1 MEAFILYQKFKKKTL
16 EVDRLS
22 QITHPSILKFIGY
35 SPVDFVNQPKP
46 LIITEYASNKSLEDV
61 LQLERKGKSL
71 LTDTNKLIIIYG
83 IASAMSYLHSHN
95 ILHRDIKPEHI
106 LLDDKFHPKLTGFIL
121 SKQISEVSRP
131 VLVGTPAYL
140 APEIIKKKM
149 YSKSSDVYAFSMVIY
164 EILTNERPFQNFSDQ
179 YSIFEIIESTENYR
193 PSFKKSI
200 PKSYQKLIESCW
212 SQKVENRP
220 SFDRIIEI
228 FESDSNFLTEKV
240 DRNQFYGYIEFIK
253 KSKIDF
259 SYTHEITQLK
269 EIVETQIGFFRKEN
283 LVHFSRGGKYRTEM
297 NPNSLEL
304 NTLDLSEYKKLEKI
318 GEGSFGKVYKIV
330 KNDTNEIFAAK
341 VSLHEANEFNGDL
354 LMNIHH
360 EVNIILELN
369 YPPFLKFY
377 GFNQNNFKNKPKPTI
392 IIEFASNGSL
402 FQLFETERNERK
414 IDEWTDTKKL
424 INIFGIAS
432 GMSYLHA
439 RNILHRDL
447 KPGNILLDNY
457 LFPKISDFG
466 LSKQVDESTTL
477 ETTKIPETP
486 EYLAPEL
493 IKYNLFTKK
502 ADVYAFA
509 IIVYEIMT
517 GEKPFEN
524 LSNSLEIVNE
534 ITKNHG
540 RPKFTKQ
547 IPDCYRKLIEKCWSE
562 DPSERPIFK
571 EITNQL
577 KTDPNFITKNVN
589 KEEYFNYV
597 NFVESYS
604 VAFDYNYQTNK
615 PEFNVIK
622 FEKNFVKVN
631 IYLDSITGTQTKK
644 LSIRIKQTDLN
655 KYELIKQVGEGSF
668 GTVFKIRE
676 KETNEI
682 LAAKISI
689 SELDQFN
696 EFKLINIEREVNI
709 ISELNYPSI
718 LKFIGFNSKN
728 FQNKLKPT
736 IITEFVPNS
745 PLDKVIEFERMS
757 CCIPDWTETKKLI
770 NIYGIAAGMKYLHSK
785 EIIHRDL
792 KPENILLDES
802 FFPKISDFGLSKKI
816 SNERIVKSG
825 YKGTYAYSAPETFK
839 EEYSKASDVYSFA
852 FVVYEIMTCEVLY
865 QNLNQFQVLLKVL
878 NGDRPSFKFPI
889 PSCYRELIEKC
900 WSKDPSLRPTFDEIV
915 FELKNNTD
923 FLTEN
928 IDQDEF
934 FDYVDFL
941 DDFEDPSNLNKIQ
954 HILNKKDDAESNKN
968 TKDSKNSV
976 KIIKNEL
983 IEKIIENDENDS

>member
-1 MEAFILYQKFKKKTL
+1 MKVCGYNSDSRLGGSVSGITSKSGNIKIPCQSPLNVPSLLSISCHCQSVWIKQNGEAFAVGRNGNGRIISTISTDEFSEDTKLQILDQSGQPCKFISVVCGIDYVLYQVSEKAKNDKSPIVYSHYNQKTTFL
-16 EVDRLS
+16 NIGNRVPVSLFGGYSTAAVVDTEGAVIIITKSVFDSPDSEIEGLS
-22 QITHPSILKFIGY
+22 LPGKDIAVKVACGDDIVMALGMSGRVYECSLKTTTRSFVPVSELSGIKINEISGTCRHFFAISDDNIIFGRGDNANNKLGMRPSISDVPQFKVIDSLNKYKIVEAFAGDYDSYFKTAEGKIIGCGYNSYCELMLKDCDKKNVYLPEETLITSDATFCIPGNCTAI
-35 SPVDFVNQPKP
+35 VFVGVEPPPNTPNRKIDSSKFGLKVPKSSASKP
-46 LIITEYASNKSLEDV
+46 SEIEKMRQMLIDKDKEISSLKEEVKHLKETISSIKEPAKTNFLEIIDIDTLDNLKRIKSLG
-61 LQLERKGKSL
+61 RG
-71 LTDTNKLIIIYG
+71 
-83 IASAMSYLHSHN
+83 A
-95 ILHRDIKPEHI
+95 
-106 LLDDKFHPKLTGFIL
+106 
-121 SKQISEVSRP
+121 
-131 VLVGTPAYL
+131 
-140 APEIIKKKM
+140 
-149 YSKSSDVYAFSMVIY
+149 
-164 EILTNERPFQNFSDQ
+164 
-179 YSIFEIIESTENYR
+179 
-193 PSFKKSI
+193 
-200 PKSYQKLIESCW
+200 
-212 SQKVENRP
+212 
-220 SFDRIIEI
+220 IEI

-259 SYTHEITQLK
+259 SYTHEINQLK

-341 VSLHEANEFNGDL
+341 VSLHEANEFNDDL
-354 LMNIHH
+354 LMNIHR
-360 EVNIILELN
+360 EVNIMSELN

-493 IKYNLFTKK
+493 IKDNLFTKK

-682 LAAKISI
+682 LAAKIS
-689 SELDQFN
+689 ELDLKCL
-696 EFKLINIEREVNI
+696 KL
-709 ISELNYPSI
+709 L
-718 LKFIGFNSKN
+718 
-728 FQNKLKPT
+728 
-736 IITEFVPNS
+736 VPN
-745 PLDKVIEFERMS
+745 
-757 CCIPDWTETKKLI
+757 
-770 NIYGIAAGMKYLHSK
+770 ALH
-785 EIIHRDL
+785 
-792 KPENILLDES
+792 
-802 FFPKISDFGLSKKI
+802 
-816 SNERIVKSG
+816 
-825 YKGTYAYSAPETFK
+825 
-839 EEYSKASDVYSFA
+839 
-852 FVVYEIMTCEVLY
+852 
-865 QNLNQFQVLLKVL
+865 
-878 NGDRPSFKFPI
+878 
-889 PSCYRELIEKC
+889 
-900 WSKDPSLRPTFDEIV
+900 
-915 FELKNNTD
+915 
-923 FLTEN
+923 
-928 IDQDEF
+928 
-934 FDYVDFL
+934 
-941 DDFEDPSNLNKIQ
+941 
-954 HILNKKDDAESNKN
+954 
-968 TKDSKNSV
+968 
-976 KIIKNEL
+976 
-983 IEKIIENDENDS
+983 